1 MRPAHTQLW
10 ALGALFL
17 ALSFY
22 TTAYT
27 RARALSPPVSPS
39 LSLSRS
45 LFNSLFLSLSRS
57 RSLALSRVRLQEEK
71 LLSLVVPDDEVEIK
85 QELALIKQEKG
96 VKPESE
102 LAGQP

>member
-1 MRPAHTQLW
+1 
-10 ALGALFL
+10 
-17 ALSFY
+17 
-22 TTAYT
+22 
-27 RARALSPPVSPS
+27 
-39 LSLSRS
+39 
-45 LFNSLFLSLSRS
+45 
-57 RSLALSRVRLQEEK
+57 VRLQEEK